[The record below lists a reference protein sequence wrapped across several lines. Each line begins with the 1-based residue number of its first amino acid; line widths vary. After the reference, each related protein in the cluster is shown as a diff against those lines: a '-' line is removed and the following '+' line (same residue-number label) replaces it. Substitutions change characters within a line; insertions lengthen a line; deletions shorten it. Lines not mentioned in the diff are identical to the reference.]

1 VKRLLPLFIALSAV
15 VLSFPRLDAQQRRLF
30 TTGTPAELA
39 QARSIGLA
47 RLRTIAS
54 RKAIDRP
61 NDLVVSRTDVDR
73 QAMAH
78 TRVQQFHRGVPVFG
92 GEAIAHLN
100 PDGGIFA
107 ETDNLVSDLAVD
119 TTPRLTQAAAIAIAV
134 ADYGC
139 STCLTAPP
147 GADVWILRDEF
158 GADHLAFR
166 VQLTRL
172 DGTSQTALPVRFVDA
187 HSGAVVL
194 AYDNLQTG
202 SGASLYSGT
211 VTIGTSFNDVPAP
224 GHPGGWYMENLVRR
238 VGTFDIRNATGGTIF
253 RFIDADDIWGAPA
266 QPTQQAAVDAHFGA
280 ERFLDYLQ
288 TVHGRNGIDGL
299 GGPLTSSAHDG
310 SGGLISAIVHFGS
323 GYNNAFWD
331 PSRLRMVYGDGD
343 GSVFS
348 PLVSL
353 DIAGHEMT
361 HGVTQFTA
369 GLTYTGE
376 SGALNE
382 SWSDVFGA
390 MLERHVRGE
399 SADTWLIAEQAFTPG
414 TPGDALRYLD
424 DPHRAPQQPPPG
436 PFTADD
442 DPDHYSERYTGP
454 EDRGGVHHNAGIA
467 NKAFYLLA
475 KGGSHHLGG
484 SMTGIGADQAAQIW
498 FTALTSYMT
507 SSTNFAGARSATML
521 AAAALYGSDSPQEQ
535 AVSSAWC
542 LVGVGACPTVQA
554 ISVTP
559 SSGSGATQAFTLR
572 YSDSLGATDL
582 SAARVGFGAANLEP
596 GTCTAS
602 YNATNGVVDL
612 LNDAGTAWISGTMGG
627 TPLSNSQC
635 TLNLAGSSATP
646 NGNDLTVVLNIT
658 FSGSFTGLKQIYML
672 AKSAGGVS
680 TGWQERGI
688 WTPNPP
694 SGPYPLSVTPGVGL
708 GTPQSFL
715 LQYTD
720 SSGAANLK
728 AVKVRFGASN
738 VNPGTCTARY
748 RPTTGGGVIDLLNDA
763 GTAWIAGTGT
773 LSNSQCTLDLAGSS
787 ATASGNDLTVLLN
800 ISFSASFVGQKT
812 IFMHAKNASQKSGWL
827 TRGTWT
833 VPVPGPNAASV
844 TPSSGAG
851 LAQAFT
857 LQYSDSAGAANLAS
871 VRVRFGASNVGP
883 ATCTARY
890 KPAGGIVELLND
902 AGTAWASGTFGTGT
916 LANSQCT
923 LKLASSSAT
932 PNGAILTVVLD
943 ITFSSTF
950 AGQKTVYMLAKNAGG
965 VSTGWQQRGTW
976 TVPAP

>member
-1 VKRLLPLFIALSAV
+1 VKKLLPLFIALSAV
-15 VLSFPRLDAQQRRLF
+15 FLFLPPLAAQRQVF

-39 QARSIGLA
+39 RARSIGLGH
-47 RLRTIAS
+47 LRAIAS
-54 RKAIDRP
+54 RKRIDRP
-61 NDLVVSRTDVDR
+61 DDLVVSRTDVDR
-73 QAMAH
+73 RAMAH

-107 ETDNLVSDLAVD
+107 ETDNLVPDLAVD

-139 STCLTAPP
+139 STCLTEAP

-172 DGTSQTALPVRFVDA
+172 DGTGQTALPVRFVDA

-202 SGASLYSGT
+202 SGNSLYSGT
-211 VTIGTSFNDVPAP
+211 VTIGTSFNDVATPN
-224 GHPGGWYMENLVRR
+224 HPVGWYMENLVRR
-238 VGTFDIRNATGGTIF
+238 VGTFDIRNGIFSGTTSVF
-253 RFIDADDIWGAPA
+253 RFIDDNDIWNGTN
-266 QPTQQAAVDAHFGA
+266 QRAAVDAQFGA
-280 ERFLDYLQ
+280 ERYLDYLQ
-288 TVHGRNGIDGL
+288 SVHGRNGIDGS
-299 GGPLTSSAHDG
+299 GGPSPVSAHDG
-310 SGGLISAIVHFGS
+310 SGGLMTAIVHFGS

-331 PSRLRMVYGDGD
+331 PQRLLMVYGDGD
-343 GSVFS
+343 GVDFS
-348 PLVSL
+348 PLVSV

-361 HGVTQFTA
+361 HGLTQYTA
-369 GLTYTGE
+369 GLIYNGE

-399 SADTWLIAEQAFTPG
+399 SPDTWLIAEQAITPG
-414 TPGDALRYLD
+414 VAGDALRYMH
-424 DPHRAPQQPPPG
+424 DPHLASNFG
-436 PFTADD
+436 FTADD
-442 DPDHYSERYTGP
+442 DPDHYAERYTGT
-454 EDRGGVHHNAGIA
+454 DDNGGVHINSTIA
-467 NKAFYLLA
+467 SKAFYLLA

-484 SMTGIGADQAAQIW
+484 SMTGIGADQAAEIW
-498 FTALTSYMT
+498 FTALTSFMT
-507 SSTNFAGARSATML
+507 SGTNFAGARSATML

-559 SSGSGATQAFTLR
+559 NSGSGATQAFTLR
-572 YSDSLGATDL
+572 YSNSLGAADL
-582 SAARVGFGAANLEP
+582 SKARVRFGADNVDP

-602 YNATNGVVDL
+602 YNATNGVVEL
-612 LNDAGTAWISGTMGG
+612 MNDAGTAWISGTMGG
-627 TPLSNSQC
+627 APLSNSQC

-658 FSGSFTGLKQIYML
+658 FSGSFTGLKQIYMM

-680 TGWQERGI
+680 TGWIQRGT
-688 WTPNPP
+688 WMTNAPA
-694 SGPYPLSVTPGVGL
+694 GPFPVSVTPGVGL
-708 GTPQSFL
+708 GTPQAFL
-715 LQYTD
+715 FQYTD
-720 SSGAANLK
+720 SSGAANLT
-728 AVKVRFGASN
+728 AVKLRFGASN

-748 RPTTGGGVIDLLNDA
+748 RPRAAGVIDLLDDA
-763 GTAWIAGTGT
+763 GTAWITGT
-773 LSNSQCTLDLAGSS
+773 LGGAPISNSQCTLNLAGSA

-800 ISFSASFVGQKT
+800 ISFSASFVGDKT
-812 IFMHAKNASQKSGWL
+812 IFMLAKNASQKSGWL

-851 LAQAFT
+851 LAQAFM

-871 VRVRFGASNVGP
+871 ARVRFGASNVGSG
-883 ATCTARY
+883 TCTARY
-890 KPAGGIVELLND
+890 KPAGGIVELMND
-902 AGTAWASGTFGTGT
+902 AGTAWASGTIGTGT

-923 LKLASSSAT
+923 LKLASSSAM

-943 ITFSSTF
+943 ITFSATF
-950 AGQKTVYMLAKNAGG
+950 VGQKTTYMLAKNAGG

-976 TVPAP
+976 TVAAP